1 MAVMSG
7 EPTGPIGTMASGILD
22 GLTADKRRALLARM
36 RRKRFARREVI
47 FHEGDP
53 GDTVHLIVKGHVSL
67 RVATPQGDGAV
78 LRVLGPGDIF
88 GEFVLIAPSP
98 RSATVTAL
106 DPVETMCLGSDDFH
120 VLRAEHPDL
129 DALLLDAAI
138 REIRR
143 LSAALLDAL
152 YLPAE
157 ARLLRRLLEVA
168 ELYADS
174 SGGPT
179 IVPLSQD
186 DLAGLAGVARQS
198 ANRILAD
205 ARAAG
210 AIAVSRG
217 RIEILDRDHLARRAR

>member
-1 MAVMSG
+1 MNG

-22 GLTADKRRALLARM
+22 PLSPDKRRALLARM

-53 GDTVHLIVKGHVSL
+53 GDTVHIIVKGHVSL

-78 LRVLGPGDIF
+78 LRVLGAGDLF
-88 GEFVLIAPSP
+88 GEFALIAPSP

-106 DPVETMCLGSDDFH
+106 DPVETMCIGRDDFH
-120 VLRAEHPDL
+120 VLRAEHPEL

-143 LSAALLDAL
+143 LAAALLDAL

-168 ELYADS
+168 QLYVDPR
-174 SGGPT
+174 GGPT
-179 IVPLSQD
+179 VVPLSQD

-205 ARAAG
+205 ARNAG
-210 AIAVSRG
+210 AINISRG
-217 RIEILDRDHLARRAR
+217 RIEIVDREHLTRRAR